1 MNLLKT
7 SFFSALITAVR
18 ISSGFLIG
26 KFISLVT
33 GPSGVAIVGGFT
45 NFISIVS
52 TLGNG
57 AINNGV
63 IKYTAQY
70 QTDITRQKD
79 LFSASFKISLFASF
93 IVGLIVL
100 LFSNIFS
107 LFIFNNY
114 DNLYAIRL
122 LSITLIFF
130 SMNTLIVSVLNGQG
144 EIKKLTIV
152 NAISSF
158 SSLLLTIILVYFFN
172 IKGALYSLVISQL
185 FVFLISIIYLR
196 KNELFSLDII
206 KSKFDR
212 KFLKKLSH
220 FSLMSI
226 VTALTVPVSQI
237 ILRNMISNNFGIN
250 FAGYWQGMM
259 KISDGYL
266 LVITTS
272 LSTYYL
278 PKLSSLDSILELR
291 REILSGYKI
300 ILPIVFLGCL
310 IIFYSRYFIINL
322 LYTPDFFSMDSLF
335 FWQLTGDF
343 FKISSWILSYLMLA
357 KAKTKLYVS
366 TEIIFSFTYVIFGYL
381 FTSIFGFKGI
391 SISFALNYFLYLVLM
406 IIVFR
411 KLLFK
416 RFHNE

>member
-1 MNLLKT
+1 MNLVKT

-26 KFISLVT
+26 KFISIVT
-33 GPSGVAIVGGFT
+33 GPSGVAIVGAFT

-70 QTDITRQKD
+70 QNDLLIQKG
-79 LFSASFKISLFASF
+79 LFSTSFKISIFASLF
-93 IVGLIVL
+93 VGLVVL
-100 LFSNIFS
+100 VFSKTFS

-114 DNLYAIRL
+114 DNVNSIRVF
-122 LSITLIFF
+122 SITLFFF

-158 SSLLLTIILVYFFN
+158 SSLILTIILVFYFN
-172 IKGALYSLVISQL
+172 IKGALYSLVVSQV
-185 FVFLISIIYLR
+185 FVFLFSVIYLR
-196 KNELFSLDII
+196 KNILFSLDII
-206 KSKFDR
+206 RLKFDI
-212 KFLKKLSH
+212 KILKNLSH

-237 ILRNMISNNFGIN
+237 ILRNMISDNFGIN

-278 PKLSSLDSILELR
+278 PKLSSLETTSDLR
-291 REILSGYKI
+291 REIFSGYKI
-300 ILPIVFLGCL
+300 ILPIVLLGC
-310 IIFYSRYFIINL
+310 IIIYYLKYFIINL
-322 LYTPDFFSMDSLF
+322 LYTSDFLNMDSLF
-335 FWQLTGDF
+335 FWQLSGDF

-357 KAKTKLYVS
+357 KARTKLYVS
-366 TEIIFSFTYVIFGYL
+366 TEIIFSFTYVVFGYY
-381 FTSIFGFKGI
+381 FTQIFGFKGI
-391 SISFALNYFLYLVLM
+391 SMSFALNYFLYLILM
-406 IIVFR
+406 IVVFN
-411 KLLFK
+411 KLLFSK
-416 RFHNE
+416 LRNE

>member
-1 MNLLKT
+1 MNLVKT

-26 KFISLVT
+26 KFISIVT
-33 GPSGVAIVGGFT
+33 GPSGVAIVGAFT

-70 QTDITRQKD
+70 QNDLLIQKG
-79 LFSASFKISLFASF
+79 LFSTSFKISIFASLF
-93 IVGLIVL
+93 VGLVVL
-100 LFSNIFS
+100 VFSKTFS

-114 DNLYAIRL
+114 DNVNSIRVF
-122 LSITLIFF
+122 SITLFFF

-158 SSLLLTIILVYFFN
+158 SSLILTIILVFYFN
-172 IKGALYSLVISQL
+172 IKGALYSLVVSQV
-185 FVFLISIIYLR
+185 FVFLFSVIYLR
-196 KNELFSLDII
+196 KNILFSLDILRL
-206 KSKFDR
+206 KFDI
-212 KFLKKLSH
+212 KFLKNLSH

-237 ILRNMISNNFGIN
+237 ILRNMISDNFGIN

-278 PKLSSLDSILELR
+278 PKLSSLETTSDLR
-291 REILSGYKI
+291 REIFSGYKI
-300 ILPIVFLGCL
+300 ILPIVLLGC
-310 IIFYSRYFIINL
+310 IIIYYSKYFIINL
-322 LYTPDFFSMDSLF
+322 LYTSDFLNMDSLF
-335 FWQLTGDF
+335 FWQLSGDF

-357 KAKTKLYVS
+357 KARTKLYVS
-366 TEIIFSFTYVIFGYL
+366 TEIIFSFTYVVFGYY
-381 FTSIFGFKGI
+381 FTQIFGFKGI
-391 SISFALNYFLYLVLM
+391 SMSFALNYFLYLILM
-406 IIVFR
+406 IVVFN
-411 KLLFK
+411 KLLFSK
-416 RFHNE
+416 LRNE

>member
-1 MNLLKT
+1 LNLVKT

-26 KFISLVT
+26 KFISIVT
-33 GPSGVAIVGGFT
+33 GPSGVAIVGAFT

-70 QTDITRQKD
+70 QNDLLIQKG
-79 LFSASFKISLFASF
+79 LFSTSFKISIFASLF
-93 IVGLIVL
+93 VGLVVL
-100 LFSNIFS
+100 VFSKTFS

-114 DNLYAIRL
+114 DNVNSIRVF
-122 LSITLIFF
+122 SITLFFF

-158 SSLLLTIILVYFFN
+158 SSLILTIILVFYFN
-172 IKGALYSLVISQL
+172 IKGALYSLVVSQV
-185 FVFLISIIYLR
+185 FVFLFSVIYLR
-196 KNELFSLDII
+196 KNILFSLDILRL
-206 KSKFDR
+206 KFDI
-212 KFLKKLSH
+212 KFLKNLSH

-237 ILRNMISNNFGIN
+237 ILRNMISDNFGIN

-278 PKLSSLDSILELR
+278 PKLSSLETTSDLR
-291 REILSGYKI
+291 REIFSGYKI
-300 ILPIVFLGCL
+300 ILPIVLLGC
-310 IIFYSRYFIINL
+310 IIIYYSKYFIINL
-322 LYTPDFFSMDSLF
+322 LYTSDFLNMDSLF
-335 FWQLTGDF
+335 FWQLSGDF

-357 KAKTKLYVS
+357 KARTKLYVS
-366 TEIIFSFTYVIFGYL
+366 TEIIFSFTYVVFGYY
-381 FTSIFGFKGI
+381 FTQIFGFKGI
-391 SISFALNYFLYLVLM
+391 SMSFALNYFLYLILM
-406 IIVFR
+406 IVVFN
-411 KLLFK
+411 KLLFSK
-416 RFHNE
+416 LRNE